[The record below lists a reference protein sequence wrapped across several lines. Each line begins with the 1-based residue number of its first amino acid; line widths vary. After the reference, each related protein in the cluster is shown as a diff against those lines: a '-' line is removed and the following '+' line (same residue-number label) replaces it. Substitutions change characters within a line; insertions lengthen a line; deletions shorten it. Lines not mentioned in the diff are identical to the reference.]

1 MNAEHC
7 RLFSALKDR
16 AGRKKGMVWRHLG
29 VQHGWTAE
37 RLVGADLQQ
46 AGHEPVS
53 PLGFIGVGTLKGWQ
67 R

>member
-1 MNAEHC
+1 MQSTAGYLVHLKIEQAE
-7 RLFSALKDR
+7 
-16 AGRKKGMVWRHLG
+16 KKGMVWRDLG